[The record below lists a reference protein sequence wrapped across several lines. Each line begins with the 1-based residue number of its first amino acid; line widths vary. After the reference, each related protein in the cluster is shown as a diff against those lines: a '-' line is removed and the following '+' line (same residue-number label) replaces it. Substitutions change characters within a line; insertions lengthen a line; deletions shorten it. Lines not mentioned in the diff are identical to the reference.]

1 MILRRSGWWM
11 TGSGCSILHL
21 AEQHPARISA
31 PPPRW
36 LRVSTAAMSRS
47 APVASSGESVTDLSI
62 LQSESNLWHRVLYVK
77 PKRFPL
83 SLAALGAVG
92 LALSNRRGA
101 CPGCRANRVRARCD
115 RIQDRRRGRRHRG
128 WSVSVDATRFR
139 RRRKSPSRRVPPKRI
154 LPMTAPRLVLASD
167 PASAR
172 DAPPGRPRPGLPATA
187 PTFDRGPGGTRDHS
201 RRHAMACDA
210 MLPQQVTYGVDGPRG
225 VLTSGFVFGV
235 ATHFAVLGKPRRT
248 VVS

>member
-62 LQSESNLWHRVLYVK
+62 LQSESNLWYRVLYVK
-77 PKRFPL
+77 PKDFRFPSPL
-83 SLAALGAVG
+83 SGRSVT
-92 LALSNRRGA
+92 
-101 CPGCRANRVRARCD
+101 GCRTGVARA
-115 RIQDRRRGRRHRG
+115 
-128 WSVSVDATRFR
+128 
-139 RRRKSPSRRVPPKRI
+139 
-154 LPMTAPRLVLASD
+154 
-167 PASAR
+167 PAVE
-172 DAPPGRPRPGLPATA
+172 PG
-187 PTFDRGPGGTRDHS
+187 
-201 RRHAMACDA
+201 DA

-235 ATHFAVLGKPRRT
+235 ATH
-248 VVS
+248 